1 MLPKWPEEDKPN
13 HLIQG
18 TVDFELSRG
27 GGRAGL
33 VSSCARVGP
42 AVAVTHRVYAQDA
55 CTLTDLRGH
64 QPRLGGYDVTLEAP
78 GDGDGQITWLDYAR
92 HLCIDTLVDTEK
104 QSSLWS
110 MRAANQSKTSFSLFL
125 YGSV

>member
-1 MLPKWPEEDKPN
+1 MGEFFNL
-13 HLIQG
+13 

-78 GDGDGQITWLDYAR
+78 GDGDGQIT
-92 HLCIDTLVDTEK
+92 
-104 QSSLWS
+104 
-110 MRAANQSKTSFSLFL
+110 
-125 YGSV
+125 